1 MAGPA
6 TNITTITVTLKI
18 LGKKSTAIYLSTIIV
33 ISLISGYILD
43 LILVKD
49 YFENQSTHL
58 HHHYGIL
65 TYICSGL
72 LVLIILN
79 SIRIKYF
86 FNNKERTNSSIES
99 KNQKNTF
106 QIYVKGM
113 TCSHCV
119 DSVTKSLLNL
129 SGVKEIQVDLDSGQ
143 VNVSGEDFN
152 KDIIVKNILSLGY
165 TIKEK

>member
-1 MAGPA
+1 M
-6 TNITTITVTLKI
+6 
-18 LGKKSTAIYLSTIIV
+18 
-33 ISLISGYILD
+33 
-43 LILVKD
+43 
-49 YFENQSTHL
+49 
-58 HHHYGIL
+58 
-65 TYICSGL
+65 
-72 LVLIILN
+72 IILN

-86 FNNKERTNSSIES
+86 FNDKELTNSSIES

-129 SGVKEIQVDLDSGQ
+129 SGVKEVQINLSLGQ
-143 VNVSGEDFN
+143 VNVAGKDFN
-152 KDIIVKNILSLGY
+152 KDIIEENIISLGY